1 MSGRDCL
8 NRVVEICRNL
18 PKGKLLDIPSGAGA
32 LAVRLAELKFEV
44 SCADIDSG
52 LFKANDLPFK
62 VENLNMKLSY
72 SNESFDMI
80 TCVAGLQRIANVTIA
95 IKEFAR
101 ILKKGG
107 ILIAAIPN
115 YAVLRKRIR
124 YLLTGSIDKNIDFP
138 PFGQTTTLPEANFRM
153 LITIP
158 RFVRE
163 AQLAGFH
170 IESMQGD
177 RFSKSTIW
185 YLPWILLIKISSF
198 FKSKRK
204 SKIIP
209 YHYTASLAALG
220 CRFVIFVCQ
229 KNKS

>member
-1 MSGRDCL
+1 MSGKDCL
-8 NRVVEICRNL
+8 NRVVEICRDL
-18 PKGKLLDIPSGAGA
+18 PKGKLLDIPAGTGA
-32 LAVRLAELKFEV
+32 LAVRLAELTFDV

-52 LFKANDLPFK
+52 LFKAKDLPFK
-62 VENLNMKLSY
+62 VQNLNKKLSY
-72 SNESFDMI
+72 SNQSFDII
-80 TCVAGLQRIANVTIA
+80 TCVAGLQRIFYLNIA
-95 IKEFAR
+95 MKEFSR

-124 YLLTGSIDKNIDFP
+124 YLLTGSIDKNIDSP
-138 PFGQTTTLPEANFRM
+138 PFDQTTPLPEANFRM

-163 AQLAGFH
+163 AQLAGFE
-170 IESMQGD
+170 IEAMQGD

-185 YLPWILLIKISSF
+185 YIPWILLIKIFSF
-198 FKSKRK
+198 FKSKKR
-204 SKIIP
+204 SNTVP
-209 YHYTASLAALG
+209 YNYTASIAALG
-220 CRFVIFVCQ
+220 CRFVIFVCR

>member
-8 NRVVEICRNL
+8 NRVVKICRNL
-18 PKGKLLDIPSGAGA
+18 PKGKLLDIPSGRGA
-32 LAVRLAELKFEV
+32 LAVRLAELTFDV
-44 SCADIDSG
+44 SCADIDIG
-52 LFKANDLPFK
+52 LFQAQYLPFK
-62 VENLNMKLSY
+62 VQNLNKELSY
-72 SNESFDMI
+72 PNQSFDII
-80 TCVAGLQRIANVTIA
+80 TCVAGLQRIAYLNIA

-107 ILIAAIPN
+107 VLIAAIPN

-138 PFGQTTTLPEANFRM
+138 PFGQTTQLPEANFRM

-163 AQLAGFH
+163 AQLAGFQ

-177 RFSKSTIW
+177 RFSKSTMW
-185 YLPWILLIKISSF
+185 YVPWILLIKLFSF
-198 FKSKRK
+198 FKSQRK
-204 SKIIP
+204 NNIIP
-209 YHYTASLAALG
+209 YQYTSSLAALG
-220 CRFVIFVCQ
+220 CRFVIFVCR